1 MTVMNE
7 YEVIEK
13 QIRVK
18 LAELGK
24 RPCHLSQALG
34 IGQTLLWS
42 RYMKGKVKF
51 MTPKK
56 LTELINEGISKL

>member
-1 MTVMNE
+1 MNE

-24 RPCHLSQALG
+24 RPYHLSKALG
-34 IGQTLLWS
+34 ISQSLLWS
-42 RYMKGKVKF
+42 RYMKGKIKSI
-51 MTPKK
+51 TPQK
-56 LTELINEGISKL
+56 LAEMINEGLKAL